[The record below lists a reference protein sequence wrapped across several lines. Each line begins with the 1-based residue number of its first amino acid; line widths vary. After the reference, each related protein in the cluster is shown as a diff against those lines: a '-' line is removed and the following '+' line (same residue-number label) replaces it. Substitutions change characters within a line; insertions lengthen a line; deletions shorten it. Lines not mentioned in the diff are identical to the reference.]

1 VIEHVA
7 RHHQGIYCQSS
18 RRWIEVSL
26 QLCEGQDFR
35 RECFLLDTG
44 SPVSIMVEELA
55 QEIIKY
61 NFNPQDKDR
70 ADIDIEGLR
79 IGFNLQPRDAGDER
93 TKNINLLGTNF
104 LNNVV
109 CIDDYISQNLLI
121 LKRAPLPKMRI

>member
-1 VIEHVA
+1 
-7 RHHQGIYCQSS
+7 
-18 RRWIEVSL
+18 
-26 QLCEGQDFR
+26 
-35 RECFLLDTG
+35 
-44 SPVSIMVEELA
+44 MVEELA